1 MKCFRCKGEMRE
13 GFTTFVTDRDDS
25 CIVVRH
31 VPCMQCEA
39 CGEVAYS
46 GEVAGNLERI
56 VNEARQ
62 AITEVAIVKYDSA
75 VA

>member
-1 MKCFRCKGEMRE
+1 MKCFKCRGELRP
-13 GFTTFVTDRDDS
+13 GTTTFVADTEES

-31 VPCMQCEA
+31 VPCMQCDT

-46 GEVAGNLERI
+46 GEVAENLERI
-56 VNEARQ
+56 VTEARKVL
-62 AITEVAIVKYDSA
+62 TEVAVVKYS